1 MKKLSFFFDKDEAGK
16 MATEAVAALLPS
28 GKVKI
33 AHLPDPYKD
42 ASDALQNNDA
52 EAIGKLYG
60 MLRRINPMG

>member
-1 MKKLSFFFDKDEAGK
+1 ML
-16 MATEAVAALLPS
+16 ATEAVAALLPS

-52 EAIGKLYG
+52 EAIIKLSG
-60 MLRRINPMG
+60 MLRRISRME